1 MELTVALEMA
11 REHNQGVLATVS
23 SDGRP
28 HLTNVLYSVAGH
40 PVTGDPGTGEA
51 AEVSITDDRVK
62 TRNIRRDP
70 RVALHVNG
78 DSFWEYVVLEARA
91 ELSPVAASTDDETVE
106 GLVAMYRRI
115 QGEHADWDE
124 FRQAMVDQRRI
135 LLRLWPEHAYGIVR
149 S

>member
-11 REHNQGVLATVS
+11 RGRNQGILATAS
-23 SDGRP
+23 PDGRP
-28 HLTNVLYSVAGH
+28 HLSNILYSL
-40 PVTGDPGTGEA
+40 TRDPATGES
-51 AEVSITDDRVK
+51 AEISITDDRVK
-62 TRNIRRDP
+62 TRNIRHDP
-70 RVALHVNG
+70 RVALHVGG

-91 ELSPVAASTDDETVE
+91 ELSPVAASTHDQTVE

-115 QGEHADWDE
+115 QGEHDDWDE

-135 LLRLWPEHAYGIVR
+135 LLRLRPERAYGIVR